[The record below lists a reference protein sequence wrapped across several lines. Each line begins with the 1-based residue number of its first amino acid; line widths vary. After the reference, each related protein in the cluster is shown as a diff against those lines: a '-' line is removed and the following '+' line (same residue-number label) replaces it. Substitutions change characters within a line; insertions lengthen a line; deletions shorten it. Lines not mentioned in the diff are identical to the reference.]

1 MRPNYC
7 SLGIFYCPNAF
18 KKRDCL
24 HLHFNVNSLVGDC
37 VPLVNQHTWE
47 CDCGVITVIK
57 ENPRFFSRMV
67 LVSSKRSVKALVS
80 ASPTFCQLQKERK
93 EQREKKDDG
102 TICTI
107 GGSDREGER
116 QGKGE
121 TSTCLMAIGDI
132 TYTNNEAEDDNIFC
146 MMSVFVKAVLTQRDG
161 TLNHP
166 HAPDV
171 RIAGTYTHAH
181 AREDFTSH
189 FPARCHV
196 KYAIAGGEEETRG
209 HFVREVYA
217 SFVSQ
222 YTHTLSAVRMGR
234 TDIEQKWLKGSLL
247 FYVLSHLFSP
257 FLSLMTKCYNG
268 H

>member
-1 MRPNYC
+1 MRRYY
-7 SLGIFYCPNAF
+7 SLLFTEY
-18 KKRDCL
+18 
-24 HLHFNVNSLVGDC
+24 
-37 VPLVNQHTWE
+37 PL
-47 CDCGVITVIK
+47 
-57 ENPRFFSRMV
+57 FFSRMF

-80 ASPTFCQLQKERK
+80 ASHTFCQLQKDRK
-93 EQREKKDDG
+93 EQREKDDG

-171 RIAGTYTHAH
+171 RIARTYTHAH

-222 YTHTLSAVRMGR
+222 YTHTHSVGR
-234 TDIEQKWLKGSLL
+234 QDGKDGYRNKMVKGKSSFLPS
-247 FYVLSHLFSP
+247 FPS
-257 FLSLMTKCYNG
+257 FLSIFVFYAKMLQLALRLPQ
-268 H
+268 

>member
-18 KKRDCL
+18 KKRHCL

-37 VPLVNQHTWE
+37 APLVNQHTWE
-47 CDCGVITVIK
+47 CDCGVITVIT
-57 ENPRFFSRMV
+57 EYPLFFPRMF

-80 ASPTFCQLQKERK
+80 ASRTFCQLQKDRK
-93 EQREKKDDG
+93 KQLEKKDDG

-121 TSTCLMAIGDI
+121 ASTCLMAIGDI

-171 RIAGTYTHAH
+171 RVAHTHARAH
-181 AREDFTSH
+181 MLAR
-189 FPARCHV
+189 
-196 KYAIAGGEEETRG
+196 I
-209 HFVREVYA
+209 
-217 SFVSQ
+217 
-222 YTHTLSAVRMGR
+222 
-234 TDIEQKWLKGSLL
+234 SLHI
-247 FYVLSHLFSP
+247 FQPDV
-257 FLSLMTKCYNG
+257 M
-268 H
+268 